1 MRIVKICSLAMALA
15 FAGMMVSSAASAA
28 PARSA
33 SPAWALQNQ
42 QPATPQHATPQQSN
56 PDQSAQQPQAS
67 PNDQGPA
74 ASAQL
79 FVGKITQQSGQ
90 YVLYVAASRTTYQLD
105 DQAKAKQFVGQD
117 VKVQGVLDASSN
129 TIKVS
134 DIQPASSSQ

>member
-28 PARSA
+28 PARNA

-42 QPATPQHATPQQSN
+42 QPATPQQSN

-67 PNDQGPA
+67 PNGQGPA

-79 FVGKITQQSGQ
+79 FVGKINQQSGQ